1 MMKAMVYEQYGPPEM
16 LRLETV
22 ERPTPKADEVLVA
35 VKASAVNFSSSATV
49 RGKPMLVRLMSGL
62 MAPKNPIPGGD
73 IAGVVAAVGSA
84 VRQFHVGDAVYADL
98 SGWRW
103 GGYAEYVSVPEKL
116 LARMPATLSFEQ
128 AAGVPEAAVVA
139 LQGLRDLGKL
149 QAGEEVLIQG
159 ASGGIGTFAVQIA
172 KAMGAVVTA
181 VCSTRNVEL
190 VRELGADHVIDY
202 TREDF
207 TQNGKLYDLI
217 LATVGYRPILEYRR
231 SLAADGTY
239 VATGGT
245 LRQIFESLLLGPILS
260 RGGKRLA
267 NLLVRPNAADL
278 AYVAQLIDSGQMK
291 PVIDRMY
298 PLEETAAAIK
308 YYEEGRSRGKVIIQV
323 QASEGV

>member
-1 MMKAMVYEQYGPPEM
+1 
-16 LRLETV
+16 
-22 ERPTPKADEVLVA
+22 
-35 VKASAVNFSSSATV
+35 
-49 RGKPMLVRLMSGL
+49 
-62 MAPKNPIPGGD
+62 
-73 IAGVVAAVGSA
+73 
-84 VRQFHVGDAVYADL
+84 FHVGDAVYGDL

-190 VRELGADHVIDY
+190 VRGLGADHVIDY

-231 SLAADGTY
+231 SLAADGVY

-245 LRQIFESLLLGPILS
+245 LRQIFESLLLGPLLS

>member
-1 MMKAMVYEQYGPPEM
+1 MMKAMVYEQYGPPDI

-49 RGKPMLVRLMSGL
+49 RGTPMLVRLMSGL
-62 MAPKNPIPGGD
+62 MSPKNPIPGGD
-73 IAGVVAAVGSA
+73 IAGVVTAVGSA
-84 VRQFHVGDAVYADL
+84 VQQFHVGDTVYADL

-190 VRELGADHVIDY
+190 VRGLGADHVIDY

-245 LRQIFESLLLGPILS
+245 LRQIFESLLLGPLLS

-278 AYVAQLIDSGQMK
+278 AYVAQLIDSGQVK

-298 PLEETAAAIK
+298 PLEEAAAAIQ